1 MHVQFMV
8 LQYYLLVA
16 EGKKNSNYVMEQKCD
31 TLHSIK
37 SRADPRHVGTPDWHM
52 PKVQIIFGESLSCV
66 ET

>member
-8 LQYYLLVA
+8 VQCYLLVA
-16 EGKKNSNYVMEQKCD
+16 EDKKLNYVMEQKCD

-37 SRADPRHVGTPDWHM
+37 PRADPRYVGTPGWHM
-52 PKVQIIFGESLSCV
+52 PKLQIIFGASLSCV